1 MRFYLPL
8 IVAAGI
14 TLSSCEHQQEFCFD
28 HDSHLRRPVDVIF
41 DWNDCPEA
49 NPSTMSLY
57 LFPSDGSHY
66 TRHEFVGRNV
76 GQIFI
81 APGVYTAIAL
91 NSDNESVRVNN
102 SGNPEEFSISLRD
115 TRESHGAPVLSN
127 DDAICVAPDSLWVS
141 FMSNVT
147 INGPP
152 LVIPMH
158 DACCHYSVEVK
169 HLENSNLVRSIDATL
184 SGMHRSVSPDSSSD
198 SGTRLLFT
206 MTVGNDSTAY
216 GSFLTFGHCGLSRS
230 DENQSEHNIVFYFT
244 LGDGSVRYC
253 EEDVTERIHSQP
265 TERCHIV
272 IDSLSI
278 PDISSGDMNFTVE
291 DWNIVEIPV
300 SAN

>member
-1 MRFYLPL
+1 MRFYLPV
-8 IVAAGI
+8 IIAAGI
-14 TLSSCEHQQEFCFD
+14 TLASCEHQQELCFD

-41 DWNDCPEA
+41 DWNKCPDA
-49 NPSTMSLY
+49 TPSTMSLY
-57 LFPSDGSHY
+57 LFPTDGSHY
-66 TRHEFVGRNV
+66 TRHEFAGREG

-102 SGNPEEFSISLRD
+102 SGNPENFSISLRD
-115 TRESHGAPVLSN
+115 TRESQGASALSN
-127 DDAICVAPDSLWVS
+127 DDVVCHAPDSLWIS
-141 FMSNVT
+141 FMGNVS

-152 LVIPMH
+152 LVIPMR
-158 DACCHYSVEVK
+158 DACCLYSVEVK

-184 SGMHRSVSPDSSSD
+184 SGMHRSVSPGNGSN

-206 MTVGNDSTAY
+206 MTVGDDSSAS
-216 GSFLTFGHCGLSRS
+216 GCFLTFGHCGQSRS
-230 DENQSEHNIVFYFT
+230 GDNQTEHNIVFYFT
-244 LGDGSVRYC
+244 LGDGSVRYY
-253 EEDVTERIHSQP
+253 EEDVTERVHGQP

-272 IDSLSI
+272 IDSLAV
-278 PDISSGDMNFTVE
+278 PNQTAGNADFTVE